1 MQYMW
6 KVFVVSVMVLVYSD
20 VSSSL
25 ASLDA
30 LHHRDCHSTAIAM
43 ETQILE
49 NYLADQRGVTVID
62 ANVDIPIVSP
72 FCLRNPMVLLKT
84 FTLHH
89 FQQFVKRSEQQIKD
103 QFDYPTNECFIGTG
117 LMEELALQLVPYLS
131 RYNPRAKILLITYEM
146 PDAELVQLFHDA
158 WYRYRLLQLVVL
170 NHRDNNTIDSCV
182 FNPFTKAAYARGS
195 IEFEQPTV
203 RSDLD
208 CTLLTHELEVLPYGW
223 HLKEFVRNR
232 VRNLHGYPVRIAM
245 HVSNGSS
252 SAYDCILGAV
262 SFTDIDQEVLST
274 LENKMNFSMVL
285 HNNELELSI
294 GYIHKNG
301 TPVGALGLIE
311 HNQIDLAANSRIMYK
326 YDTRNLLY
334 LNYISTEK
342 LVFLTPRNYYS
353 NRDKMLV
360 FINPFSVAY
369 MLINVLLSFGVPMI
383 ICLSDYLYYRNALPR
398 NTRKPTYGTKVM
410 SLLGIIYNVSVRLP
424 RAPHKRWIIVGILL
438 YNIVSYPIWQ
448 AVTIRYLHPS
458 NQLVNNINS
467 LEQLLSTELKL
478 KVSHYHELI
487 VRHEGSQLQNPLYA
501 QLSDRLTTENTSS
514 LRDAIE
520 NIIIAQDSALLISDA
535 YVPLVLA
542 DNYKWVPGKPDAI
555 WPIAKPIYEFYK
567 SMAVPKM
574 SPFIDTFNA
583 IVVTCL
589 EAGMNDRFMHQLE
602 SVVQLMK
609 MRRTKEYPNEPD
621 NYIVFTMAHLS
632 PLFLFY
638 LSMLALSGC
647 IFVLELVVHRIQTA
661 RARSGPTTATV
672 EAEYVPFEFV
682 L

>member
-1 MQYMW
+1 
-6 KVFVVSVMVLVYSD
+6 
-20 VSSSL
+20 
-25 ASLDA
+25 
-30 LHHRDCHSTAIAM
+30 M

-49 NYLADQRGVTVID
+49 NYLTDRHDVTVIETS
-62 ANVDIPIVSP
+62 VEIPIVSP

-89 FQQFVKRSEQQIKD
+89 FQHLVEQSQAQIKD
-103 QFDYPTNECFIGTG
+103 QLDYPMNECFVAAGR
-117 LMEELALQLVPYLS
+117 MEELAVQFVPYLS
-131 RYNPRAKILLITYEM
+131 RYNPRAKILLITHEM
-146 PDAELVQLFHDA
+146 ADTELVQLFHDA
-158 WYRYRLLQLVVL
+158 WYRYRLLQLIVL
-170 NHRDNNTIDSCV
+170 NHRDNDTIDSCV
-182 FNPFTKAAYARGS
+182 FNPFIKAAFARGS
-195 IEFEQPTV
+195 IDFEQPTV

-223 HLKEFVRNR
+223 QLKEFVKNR
-232 VRNLHGYPVRIAM
+232 VRNLNGYPVSIAM
-245 HVSNGSS
+245 HISNGSS

-262 SFTDIDQEVLST
+262 SITDIDQEVLST
-274 LENKMNFSMVL
+274 LQTKMNFSMVL

-311 HNQIDLAANSRIMYK
+311 HNLIDLAANSRIMYK

-369 MLINVLLSFGVPMI
+369 MLINIVLSFGVPMI
-383 ICLSDYLYYRNALPR
+383 ICLLDYLYYRLALPR
-398 NTRKPTYGTKVM
+398 NTQKNTYGAKVM
-410 SLLGIIYNVSVRLP
+410 SLLGIILNLSVRLP

-467 LEQLLSTELKL
+467 LEQLLATELKL

-487 VRHEGSQLQNPLYA
+487 VRSEGSQLHNPLYA

-520 NIIIAQDSALLISDA
+520 NIIIDQDSALLISDA

-542 DNYKWVPGKPDAI
+542 GNYHWVPGKPDAI

-567 SMAVPKM
+567 SMAVPKT
-574 SPFIDTFNA
+574 SPFIDTFNS
-583 IVVTCL
+583 IVVSCL

-609 MRRTKEYPNEPD
+609 MKRTKEHPIERD
-621 NYIVFTMAHLS
+621 YIVFTMAHLS
-632 PLFLFY
+632 PLFVFY
-638 LSMLALSGC
+638 FSMLALSGC
-647 IFVLELVVHRIQTA
+647 IFLLELIVHRIQKA
-661 RARSGPTTATV
+661 RARPQPFIATV
-672 EAEYVPFEFV
+672 ETEHAPFEFV